1 MHCEECRTQ
10 KPIRAGLQNFA
21 CVRSAK
27 SAVQLKQTN
36 EFESM
41 SALLHLMQRFEFYRK
56 RLLWFDLMQY
66 RFTIWLPK
74 WIARRKNKWL
84 SLTYVEATFS
94 MSSGILNSLDEA
106 VVLLARTQN
115 VTKTRRFCVVLI
127 NTNAVL
133 SVSLQPRE
141 ENTNKFEIR
150 TSNFYLSV
158 FLNFSIRFFIYLF
171 NFFCSFSR
179 SHFKKMIYW
188 ICFAKAAL
196 CVQSKFYNF
205 SSTIDFIH
213 LKIEL

>member
-1 MHCEECRTQ
+1 MSIKVLCTVKNVGRKSLYALDYKISH
-10 KPIRAGLQNFA
+10 A
-21 CVRSAK
+21 CARLN
-27 SAVQLKQTN
+27 QLFNSNKQTSLSRCLRCSFTWCN
-36 EFESM
+36 VLNFIESVC
-41 SALLHLMQRFEFYRK
+41 SDSIR
-56 RLLWFDLMQY
+56 FDLMQY

-94 MSSGILNSLDEA
+94 MSSGILNSLDGA

-158 FLNFSIRFFIYLF
+158 FLNFSIRFFYLF
-171 NFFCSFSR
+171 
-179 SHFKKMIYW
+179 I
-188 ICFAKAAL
+188 
-196 CVQSKFYNF
+196 
-205 SSTIDFIH
+205 
-213 LKIEL
+213 